1 MHHLVLTN
9 RAFGHKT
16 EINPMSTSVTTNDN
30 RQPVAV
36 VKVGGDVLQGEI
48 ERSGIAAN
56 VKDLVDAGWRVI
68 LLHGGGPQVNELQEK
83 HGLVP
88 NKIAG
93 RRITSQAD
101 LLVVKQAICGG
112 VNVSLAQ
119 ELQHVGINAF
129 ACNGASGKLIT
140 ATKRPPRVIS
150 GAGDAPIDFGEV
162 GDVEA
167 VNASLLNNL
176 TELGLVP
183 VIATLGVE
191 ADTGRVFNINADT
204 TVVQIARALKADL
217 LLLTTAV
224 GAIYHDL
231 DKPETRVAQINAQ
244 EARDLINQGII
255 QGGMIPKV
263 EEALSVLA
271 DGVKNIAI
279 VGPQIKGAFLDV
291 ALGKGDK
298 GTSISL

>member
-1 MHHLVLTN
+1 MT
-9 RAFGHKT
+9 
-16 EINPMSTSVTTNDN
+16 INQSH
-30 RQPVAV
+30 QPIAV
-36 VKVGGDVLQGEI
+36 VKVGGDVLQGEV

-56 VKDLVDAGWRVI
+56 VKDLVDAGWRVV

-88 NKIAG
+88 NKVAG
-93 RRITSQAD
+93 RRITSEAD
-101 LLVVKQAICGG
+101 LLVVKQAICGE

-119 ELQHVGINAF
+119 ELQQVGVNAF

-140 ATKRPPRVIS
+140 ATKRPPRVMS
-150 GAGDAPIDFGEV
+150 GAGDKPIDFGEV
-162 GDVEA
+162 GDVA
-167 VNASLLNNL
+167 SVNATLLTQL
-176 TELGLVP
+176 TELGLIP

-191 ADTGRVFNINADT
+191 QDSGRIFNINADT

-224 GAIYHDL
+224 GAIYRELGDE
-231 DKPETRVAQINAQ
+231 DTRIAHVNEQ
-244 EARDLINQGII
+244 EARNLINEGII

-291 ALGKGDK
+291 AVGKGDK
-298 GTSISL
+298 GTRISL

>member
-1 MHHLVLTN
+1 M
-9 RAFGHKT
+9 
-16 EINPMSTSVTTNDN
+16 TSVSK

-56 VKDLVDAGWRVI
+56 VKDLVDANWRVI

-83 HGLVP
+83 HGLTP
-88 NKIAG
+88 NKVAG
-93 RRITSQAD
+93 RRITNEAD
-101 LLVVKQAICGG
+101 LLVVKQAICGE

-119 ELQHVGINAF
+119 ELQQVGVNAF

-140 ATKRPPRVIS
+140 ATKRPPRVMS
-150 GAGDAPIDFGEV
+150 GAGDKPIDFGEV
-162 GDVEA
+162 GDVTG
-167 VNASLLNNL
+167 VNAELLDSL

-191 ADTGRVFNINADT
+191 SDSGRVYNINADT

-231 DKPETRVAQINAQ
+231 SQEDTRIAQVNAEQ
-244 EARDLINQGII
+244 AKTLINDGVI

-291 ALGKGDK
+291 ATGEGDK
-298 GTSISL
+298 GTRISLN

>member
-1 MHHLVLTN
+1 MT
-9 RAFGHKT
+9 
-16 EINPMSTSVTTNDN
+16 DN
-30 RQPVAV
+30 QSHQPIAV
-36 VKVGGDVLQGEI
+36 VKVGGDVLQGEV

-56 VKDLVDAGWRVI
+56 VKDLVDAGWRVV

-88 NKIAG
+88 NKVAG
-93 RRITSQAD
+93 RRITSEAD
-101 LLVVKQAICGG
+101 LLVVKQAICGE

-119 ELQHVGINAF
+119 ELQQVGVNAF
-129 ACNGASGKLIT
+129 ACNGASGKLVT
-140 ATKRPPRVIS
+140 ATKRPPRVMS
-150 GAGDAPIDFGEV
+150 GAGDKPIDFGEV
-162 GDVEA
+162 GDVA
-167 VNASLLNNL
+167 SVNAALLTQL

-191 ADTGRVFNINADT
+191 EDSGRIFNINADT

-224 GAIYHDL
+224 GAIYGELGDE
-231 DKPETRVAQINAQ
+231 DTRIAHVNEQ
-244 EARDLINQGII
+244 EARELINEGVI

-263 EEALSVLA
+263 EEALSVLV

-291 ALGKGDK
+291 AVGKGDK
-298 GTSISL
+298 GTRISL

>member
-1 MHHLVLTN
+1 MT
-9 RAFGHKT
+9 
-16 EINPMSTSVTTNDN
+16 INQSH
-30 RQPVAV
+30 QPIAV
-36 VKVGGDVLQGEI
+36 VKVGGDVLQGEV

-56 VKDLVDAGWRVI
+56 VKDLVDAGWRVV
-68 LLHGGGPQVNELQEK
+68 LLHGGGPQVNALQEK

-88 NKIAG
+88 NKVAG
-93 RRITSQAD
+93 RRITSEAD
-101 LLVVKQAICGG
+101 LLVVKQAICGE

-119 ELQHVGINAF
+119 ELQQVGVNAF
-129 ACNGASGKLIT
+129 ACNGASGKLVT
-140 ATKRPPRVIS
+140 ATKRPPRVMS
-150 GAGDAPIDFGEV
+150 GAGDQPIDFGEV
-162 GDVEA
+162 GDVTS
-167 VNASLLNNL
+167 VNAELLTQL
-176 TELGLVP
+176 TELGLIP

-191 ADTGRVFNINADT
+191 QDSGRIFNINADT

-224 GAIYHDL
+224 GAIYRELGD
-231 DKPETRVAQINAQ
+231 EGTRIAHVNEQ
-244 EARDLINQGII
+244 EARALINEGVI

-291 ALGKGDK
+291 ALGNGDK
-298 GTSISL
+298 GTRISL

>member
-1 MHHLVLTN
+1 M
-9 RAFGHKT
+9 
-16 EINPMSTSVTTNDN
+16 TSVSK
-30 RQPVAV
+30 RQPIAV

-56 VKDLVDAGWRVI
+56 VKDLVDANWRVI

-83 HGLVP
+83 HGLTP
-88 NKIAG
+88 NKVAG
-93 RRITSQAD
+93 RRITSEAD
-101 LLVVKQAICGG
+101 LLVVKQAICGE

-119 ELQHVGINAF
+119 ELQHVGVNAF

-140 ATKRPPRVIS
+140 ATKRPPRVMS
-150 GAGDAPIDFGEV
+150 GAGDKPIDFGEV
-162 GDVEA
+162 GDVTS
-167 VNASLLNNL
+167 VNAELLDNL

-191 ADTGRVFNINADT
+191 ADSGRIFNINADT

-231 DKPETRVAQINAQ
+231 SQEDTRIAQVNAEQ
-244 EARDLINQGII
+244 AKALIDDGVI

-291 ALGKGDK
+291 ATGKGDK
-298 GTSISL
+298 GTRISLK

>member
-1 MHHLVLTN
+1 M
-9 RAFGHKT
+9 
-16 EINPMSTSVTTNDN
+16 TSVSK
-30 RQPVAV
+30 RQPIAV

-56 VKDLVDAGWRVI
+56 VKDLVDANWRVI

-83 HGLVP
+83 HGLTP
-88 NKIAG
+88 NKVAG
-93 RRITSQAD
+93 RRITSEAD
-101 LLVVKQAICGG
+101 LLVVKQAICGE

-119 ELQHVGINAF
+119 ELQHVGVNAF

-140 ATKRPPRVIS
+140 ATKRPPRVMS
-150 GAGDAPIDFGEV
+150 GAGDKPIDFGEV
-162 GDVEA
+162 GDVTS
-167 VNASLLNNL
+167 VNAELLDNL

-191 ADTGRVFNINADT
+191 ADSGRIFNINADT

-217 LLLTTAV
+217 LLLTTAI

-231 DKPETRVAQINAQ
+231 SQEDTRIAQVNAEQ
-244 EARDLINQGII
+244 AKALIDDGVI

-291 ALGKGDK
+291 ATGKGDK
-298 GTSISL
+298 GTRISLK

>member
-1 MHHLVLTN
+1 MT
-9 RAFGHKT
+9 
-16 EINPMSTSVTTNDN
+16 INQSH
-30 RQPVAV
+30 QPIAV
-36 VKVGGDVLQGEI
+36 VKVGGDVLQGEV

-56 VKDLVDAGWRVI
+56 VKDLVDAGWRVV
-68 LLHGGGPQVNELQEK
+68 LLHGGGPQVNALQEK

-88 NKIAG
+88 NKVAG
-93 RRITSQAD
+93 RRITSEAD
-101 LLVVKQAICGG
+101 LLVVKQAICGE

-119 ELQHVGINAF
+119 ELQQVGVNAF
-129 ACNGASGKLIT
+129 ACNGASGKLVT
-140 ATKRPPRVIS
+140 ATKRPPRVMS
-150 GAGDAPIDFGEV
+150 GAGDQPIDFGEV
-162 GDVEA
+162 GDVTS
-167 VNASLLNNL
+167 VNAELLTQL
-176 TELGLVP
+176 TELGLIP

-191 ADTGRVFNINADT
+191 QDSGRIFNINADT

-224 GAIYHDL
+224 GAIYRELGD
-231 DKPETRVAQINAQ
+231 EGTRIAHVNEQ
-244 EARDLINQGII
+244 EARALINEGVI

-298 GTSISL
+298 GTRISL

>member
-1 MHHLVLTN
+1 
-9 RAFGHKT
+9 
-16 EINPMSTSVTTNDN
+16 MSISNK
-30 RQPVAV
+30 PVAV
-36 VKVGGDVLQGEI
+36 VKVGGDVLQGQT
-48 ERSGIAAN
+48 ERDGIAAN
-56 VKDLVDAGWRVI
+56 VKDLVDAGWNVI
-68 LLHGGGPQVNELQEK
+68 VLHGGGPQTNALQEK

-88 NKIAG
+88 NKVAG
-93 RRITSQAD
+93 RRITSEAD
-101 LLVVKQAICGG
+101 LLVVKQAICGE

-119 ELQHVGINAF
+119 ELQNVGVNAF

-140 ATKRPPRVIS
+140 AVKRPPRVMS
-150 GAGDAPIDFGEV
+150 GAGDKPIDFGEV
-162 GDVEA
+162 GDVTGINTN
-167 VNASLLNNL
+167 VINTLLSAD
-176 TELGLVP
+176 LVP

-191 ADTGRVFNINADT
+191 AESGRVFNINADT

-231 DKPETRVAQINAQ
+231 DNPETRVAKINAEQ
-244 EARDLINQGII
+244 ARDLIKQGVI

-279 VGPQIKGAFLDV
+279 VGPQIKGAFIDV
-291 ALGKGDK
+291 ANGEGNK
-298 GTSISL
+298 GTKISLS

>member
-1 MHHLVLTN
+1 M
-9 RAFGHKT
+9 
-16 EINPMSTSVTTNDN
+16 TSVSK
-30 RQPVAV
+30 RQPIAV

-56 VKDLVDAGWRVI
+56 VKDLVDANWRVI

-83 HGLVP
+83 HGLTP
-88 NKIAG
+88 NKVAG
-93 RRITSQAD
+93 RRITSEAD
-101 LLVVKQAICGG
+101 LLVVKQAICGE

-119 ELQHVGINAF
+119 ELQHVGVNAF

-140 ATKRPPRVIS
+140 ATKRPPRVMS
-150 GAGDAPIDFGEV
+150 GAGDKPIDFGEV
-162 GDVEA
+162 GDVTS
-167 VNASLLNNL
+167 VNAELLNNL

-191 ADTGRVFNINADT
+191 ADSGRVFNINADT

-231 DKPETRVAQINAQ
+231 SQEDTRIAQVNAEQ
-244 EARDLINQGII
+244 AKTLIDDGVI

-291 ALGKGDK
+291 ATGKGDK
-298 GTSISL
+298 GTRISLK

>member
-1 MHHLVLTN
+1 
-9 RAFGHKT
+9 
-16 EINPMSTSVTTNDN
+16 MSELKQK
-30 RQPVAV
+30 QPVAV
-36 VKVGGDVLQGEI
+36 VKVGGDVLLGQD
-48 ERSGIAAN
+48 ERDGIAAN

-88 NKIAG
+88 NKVAG
-93 RRITSQAD
+93 RRITSMAD
-101 LLVVKQAICGG
+101 LQVVKQAICGE

-119 ELQHVGINAF
+119 ELQNVGVNAF

-140 ATKRPPRVIS
+140 AVKRPPRVMS
-150 GAGDAPIDFGEV
+150 GAGDEPIDFGEV
-162 GDVEA
+162 GDVVA
-167 VNASLLNNL
+167 INHQLLEQL
-176 TELGLVP
+176 TELDLVP

-191 ADTGRVFNINADT
+191 QDSGRIFNINADT

-231 DKPETRVAQINAQ
+231 SKPETRVAQINAQ
-244 EARDLINQGII
+244 QAKNLIEQGII

-291 ALGKGDK
+291 ANGDGQH
-298 GTSISL
+298 GTKISLH